1 MDEFAPPRRRGRVKI
16 FLFMCLLVVGSGLLV
31 NRFFDRLP
39 PRLQSALAFLK

>member
-1 MDEFAPPRRRGRVKI
+1 MDEFAPPRRKGRLKI
-16 FLFMCLLVVGSGLLV
+16 FLFAFLLVVGSGLLA